1 MKLKHTKNG
10 NIRITMTPQQAE
22 QINMALFAGSL
33 HFDIDEH
40 RADSCNEFSVLVDAE
55 SLDE

>member
-1 MKLKHTKNG
+1 
-10 NIRITMTPQQAE
+10 
-22 QINMALFAGSL
+22 MALFAGSL